1 MTNYWILKAEPSVYS
16 FDDLLRDGRTVWDGV
31 RNAQALANIRR
42 MALSDRILIYHS
54 NEGKA
59 LVGLAEVARAP
70 YPDPRADDARL
81 AVIDVAARARLPREV
96 ALSVIKA
103 DPALAGLGLVRQSR
117 LSVVP
122 VTAPEWARL
131 SDLAGLP

>member
-1 MTNYWILKAEPSVYS
+1 MAGWLMKTEPGSYGWA
-16 FDDLLRDGRTVWDGV
+16 DLVRDGHTAWDGV
-31 RNAQALANIRR
+31 RNHAAAAHLRA
-42 MALSDRILIYHS
+42 MVPGDRILIYHS